1 MKLRILF
8 LMAFAMVLGSA
19 SAQKLVLEKSLGAAW
34 GSEQVGDDNKLN
46 GRIFRLREDVR
57 CKDLPRVPEVENL
70 EIIISEPI
78 SIGWL
83 ALYRVPL
90 SADNYQFVVVLYN
103 HDKQPVRTLDLCR
116 ITGNHYCEVQD
127 VRWDPDKQS
136 VLFNMACPSYASEIN
151 GQGSKLYSISM
162 EGTINWESTWLVS
175 NDIFIL
181 DDQYVYCSYGFTSEK
196 DYIYLLDKNTG
207 RIYTK
212 LPTKKKIQY
221 LELQKHGGRQLLYAV
236 DYDDNLFIYRV
247 DNDPQSPYDWQIPG
261 GPDCLTLVYAT
272 SSDGY
277 LNVRDNNSIKSKV
290 IDKLTDKVNGL
301 GGAILLRKMGDW
313 SRIWINNQV
322 GYVYT
327 KYMGRQT
334 WYTGKGP
341 RVMFAN
347 VFSTPIYREDL
358 LDTGTMPIFT
368 HLNIGYLIADQF
380 REEGDYYVLESEH
393 ENLYVKKSDVL
404 IKNR

>member
-1 MKLRILF
+1 M
-8 LMAFAMVLGSA
+8 MLGTA

-34 GSEQVGDDNKLN
+34 GNEQVGNDNKAN
-46 GRIFRLREDVR
+46 GRIYRLREDVR

-70 EIIISEPI
+70 ELIISEPI

-83 ALYRVPL
+83 ALYRLPL
-90 SADNYQFVVVLYN
+90 SADNYKFVVVLYN

-116 ITGNHYCEVQD
+116 ITANHYCEVQD

-181 DDQYVYCSYGFTSEK
+181 DDQFVYCAYGFTSEK

-207 RIYTK
+207 KIYTK

-247 DNDPQSPYDWQIPG
+247 ANDPQSPYDWQIPG
-261 GPDCLTLVYAT
+261 GPDCFTLVYAT
-272 SSDGY
+272 SSDGF
-277 LNVRDNNSIKSKV
+277 LNVRDNNSIKSKI
-290 IDKLTDKVNGL
+290 IDRLTEKVNGL
-301 GGAILLRKMGDW
+301 GGALLLRKMGDW

-327 KYMGRQT
+327 KYMGRQI

-347 VFSTPIYREDL
+347 TVSTPIYREDL
-358 LDTGTMPIFT
+358 LDTGKMPVLT
-368 HLNIGYLIADQF
+368 YLNIGYLIADQF
-380 REEGDYYVLESEH
+380 REEGDYYVLDSEH